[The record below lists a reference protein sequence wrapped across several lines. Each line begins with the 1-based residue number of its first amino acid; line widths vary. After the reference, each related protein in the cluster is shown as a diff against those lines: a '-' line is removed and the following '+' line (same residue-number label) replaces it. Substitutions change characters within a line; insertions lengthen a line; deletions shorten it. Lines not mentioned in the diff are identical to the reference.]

1 MVLFFRLSCLI
12 AGVTRRFDTISPQFM
27 WPGAQIA

>member
-1 MVLFFRLSCLI
+1 MVFFFMLSCLN

-27 WPGAQIA
+27 WPVAQMA